1 MELLLPLLIVVLF
14 GLMVMQMVRQRKTMK
29 QVQELQND
37 LQPGDLVMTTAG
49 LHAKVVETS
58 EATLDLEIA
67 PGVVSTWDRRVI
79 RERLTPQEPT
89 AAQDLGTKESPEN
102 PDGPTGPDSE
112 K

>member
-1 MELLLPLLIVVLF
+1 MIRIILFLLLIALAAA
-14 GLMVMQMVRQRKTMK
+14 GAAWMA
-29 QVQELQND
+29 D
-37 LQPGDLVMTTAG
+37 QPGDLVMTTAG

-89 AAQDLGTKESPEN
+89 AAQDLGTTESPEN